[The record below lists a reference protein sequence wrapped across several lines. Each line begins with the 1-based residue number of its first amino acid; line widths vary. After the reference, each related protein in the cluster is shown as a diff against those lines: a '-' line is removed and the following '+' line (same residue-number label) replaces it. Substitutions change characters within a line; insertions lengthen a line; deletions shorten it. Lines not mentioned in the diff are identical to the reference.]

1 MTAKDESRQCKAIT
15 KKGTRCLT
23 GIAKDGLCH
32 VHHPEML
39 WAQQHPRRTKNGT
52 DVTHLQRLDE
62 NQHGVD
68 KSTVNHLPECHAI
81 TDDPNWDNCICDQLR
96 ACEQRVAAMRKDNGE
111 LWLDGYGTGFQD
123 GHTFALNAAEAAVTE
138 ALKERMFMADCSP
151 NTMRAPLLAI
161 HALKEQQ

>member
-1 MTAKDESRQCKAIT
+1 MSASVSDRYDSAHDESRQCKAIT

-23 GIAKDGLCH
+23 GISKDGLCH
-32 VHHPEML
+32 VHHPDML
-39 WAQQHPRRTKNGT
+39 WAQQHPRRTKS
-52 DVTHLQRLDE
+52 
-62 NQHGVD
+62 
-68 KSTVNHLPECHAI
+68 STGLAHLPECHAI
-81 TDDPNWDNCICDQLR
+81 TDDPSWDNCICDQLR
-96 ACEQRVAAMRKDNGE
+96 ACEQRVVAMRKDNGE

-161 HALKEQQ
+161 DALKEKP